1 MTELSTLAPD
11 TITARRIKLQ
21 AMFLAANAPVITGSY
36 TWRIPYW
43 SIVGVVCYNSYCRE
57 FNEERIPLPGPT
69 VVFGF
74 MLATL
79 LGAAF
84 HLVFGGDARR
94 LALFLLAGWAG
105 FGIGHVAG
113 VLFGINLLNIGTLRV
128 VSATFGAVL
137 ALGTTSML
145 TPKRPRKRQTR

>member
-1 MTELSTLAPD
+1 M
-11 TITARRIKLQ
+11 
-21 AMFLAANAPVITGSY
+21 
-36 TWRIPYW
+36 
-43 SIVGVVCYNSYCRE
+43 
-57 FNEERIPLPGPT
+57 PGPT

-74 MLATL
+74 ILATL

-94 LALFLLAGWAG
+94 LAVFLLAGWAG

-128 VSATFGAVL
+128 VSASFGALVAL
-137 ALGTTSML
+137 ATTSVL
-145 TPKRPRKRQTR
+145 TPKRPRKRLIR